1 MPILRSRHSSASE
14 PPVVSAIFGM
24 CPSALLRGSRVRSAF
39 VIGLSTQ
46 GLTVARVISRRHL
59 PTWMTIGMF
68 ATTGTF
74 CSTKRPFAS
83 VSAVAIGLPD
93 SCALQRSHDA
103 PSGIGSSGAFGT

>member
-24 CPSALLRGSRVRSAF
+24 WPSALVRGSRVRSAF
-39 VIGLSTQ
+39 VIGLSTH
-46 GLTVARVISRRHL
+46 GLTVASVIWRRHL
-59 PTWMTIGMF
+59 PTWMTIGRF
-68 ATTGTF
+68 GATGTF
-74 CSTKRPFAS
+74 SSTNLPLAS